1 MNRNRLDIDYKIID
15 ELEKIANEAIEC
27 IRICDWERKEE
38 LDKLYFE
45 IYDNLDVI
53 HQDYIEEMKRRNK
66 YEWKNEKRFN

>member
-15 ELEKIANEAIEC
+15 ELEKIGNEAIEC
-27 IRICDWERKEE
+27 IRICDWKRKEE